1 MQVDCPNCRTA
12 NEPGLQ
18 FCTECG
24 TPLSAICRLCGFAN
38 RPGARFCGS
47 CGQPLAKPDGDTAR
61 PPVTIGDRRQ
71 VAVLFADLCDFTRLS
86 AELDAE
92 DIHQLLGRFFETVDG
107 VIEKLG
113 GRIDKH
119 IGDAVMGI
127 FGAPVAHGN
136 DVERALHA
144 AVGIHLAIARLAE
157 MVGRRLE
164 VHIGIASG
172 EVVASGTGSSR
183 HQEYTVTGEAVNLAA
198 RLNDLAKPGE
208 TLVSEAIHR
217 ALGGKI
223 DSEPLGEVAIP
234 GLSDPVKVWRILGYS
249 VARRSLSPLAG
260 RRNELRQFVAALE
273 VCRDTSAGQTI
284 YLRGEAGIGK
294 TRLAEEF
301 ISLAEAMGFACH
313 KALVL
318 DFGVAEGE
326 DAIRS
331 LVRSLLAITADAGRA
346 ERERAAESLI
356 REGSFVQPAPV
367 FLNDLLDLPQPTELR
382 AVFDAMDAST
392 RNRERQAVVTRI
404 VGTAALRRPLLLVVE
419 DIHWAEALTL
429 QYLAQ
434 ISRSLTD
441 CPAVLLLTSRIEG
454 DPLDQAWRAMT
465 NDSPLLT
472 LDLAPLRREEAMA
485 LAAGFTDVIDRMAQQ
500 CIERAAG
507 NPLFLEQLLRGA
519 EDYAAGGVPASI
531 QSLVLARMDQLSP
544 TDRGALQVA
553 ATLGQRFTL
562 DSLRSILD
570 EPGYELDGLIRAF
583 LVRPTGS
590 EYLFAHALIR
600 DAAYGSLLKAT
611 RRELHRRAATWFTG
625 RDPTLTAEHLD
636 RAEDASAP
644 AAYLAAAM
652 AQAAVYRFERA
663 RELAYRGLELS
674 DKPAD
679 AFALSLLKAELL
691 LDMGA
696 VADAITA
703 YRDAAERAPDDIAL
717 CRARLGLAAAMR
729 VSDQYKSALTE
740 LESAE
745 PIAST
750 QGLIRELS
758 SIHHLRGNLYFPL
771 GNIEGCLKEHEQAL
785 DYARQA
791 GWKEGEARAL
801 GGLGD
806 GYYLRGRMATAHD
819 HFARC
824 VALCQANGFGR
835 IEVANRHMIGWS
847 GLYLGPLAHAER
859 EGVAAIEMASRV
871 SHHRA
876 EMIGRLLAAFVR
888 IETGQLSEVR
898 GELDLANGLA
908 RRLGARNFEAMA
920 LVYSARLLAF
930 EGHRTEAMAEAKKA
944 LEISR
949 VAGIAFQGPMILGT
963 IARLA
968 ENPAIYRNA
977 LAEAEALLAAG
988 AVGHNYFWFY
998 RDAIDVGL
1006 AYEDWA
1012 LAERCATALEVYT
1025 ASEPIV
1031 WADLII
1037 ARGRALAALGR
1048 GRSDRDLAMEIARLQ
1063 GEATRL
1069 GWQQAIPALDR
1080 AVQALGAA

>member
-1 MQVDCPNCRTA
+1 MHVECPNCRTA
-12 NEPGLQ
+12 NEWGVQ

-24 TPLSAICRLCGFAN
+24 TPLSAVCRPCGFAN
-38 RPGARFCGS
+38 RPGAKFCGR
-47 CGQPLAKPDGDTAR
+47 CGQPLAKPDGETGR
-61 PPVTIGDRRQ
+61 PPISIGDRRQ
-71 VAVLFADLCDFTRLS
+71 VAVLFADLCGFTRLS
-86 AELDAE
+86 TELDAE

-107 VIEKLG
+107 VIEKSG

-119 IGDAVMGI
+119 IGDAVMAI
-127 FGAPVAHGN
+127 FGAPVAHDN

-144 AVGIHLAIARLAE
+144 AVEIHRAIAQLGEIA
-157 MVGRRLE
+157 GRQLE
-164 VHIGIASG
+164 VHVGIASG

-217 ALGGKI
+217 ALSGKI
-223 DSEPLGEVAIP
+223 DSEPLGEMAIP
-234 GLSDPVKVWRILGYS
+234 GLSDPVSVWRILGYR

-260 RRNELRQFVAALE
+260 RRNELRQFAAALE
-273 VCRDTSAGQTI
+273 ICRDTRAGQTV

-301 ISLAEAMGFACH
+301 ISLAEAVGFACH

-331 LVRSLLAITADAGRA
+331 LVRSLLAIAADADRA
-346 ERERAAESLI
+346 QRERAAESLI
-356 REGSFVQPAPV
+356 REGSFDQSAPV

-382 AVFDAMDAST
+382 AIFDAMDTST
-392 RNRERQAVVTRI
+392 RNRERQALVARLVS
-404 VGTAALRRPLLLVVE
+404 TAALRRPLLLVVE
-419 DIHWAEALTL
+419 DIHWAGALTL

-434 ISRSLTD
+434 ISGSLTD

-454 DPLDQAWRAMT
+454 DPLDQSWRAMT
-465 NDSPLLT
+465 NDGPLLT

-485 LAAGFTDVIDRMAQQ
+485 LAAAFTDVVDQLAGQ

-507 NPLFLEQLLRGA
+507 NPLFLEQLLRSA
-519 EDYAAGGVPASI
+519 ENYAAGAVPASI

-544 TDRGALQVA
+544 ADRRALQVA
-553 ATLGQRFTL
+553 SIIGQRFSL
-562 DSLRSILD
+562 DALRSILQ
-570 EPGYELDGLIRAF
+570 EPKYELDGLLRAF
-583 LVRPTGS
+583 LVRSTGT

-600 DAAYGSLLKAT
+600 DAVYGSLLKAT
-611 RRELHRRAATWFTG
+611 RRELHDRAATWFTG

-652 AQAAVYRFERA
+652 AQAEAYRFERA
-663 RELAYRGLELS
+663 RELTQRGLELS
-674 DKPAD
+674 HKPAD
-679 AFALSLLKAELL
+679 AFALTLLKAELL

-696 VADAITA
+696 VADAGVA
-703 YRDAAERAPDDIAL
+703 YRDAVERAPDDIAL

-729 VSDQYKSALTE
+729 VSDQHKSALTE
-740 LESAE
+740 LDAAE
-745 PIAST
+745 PIANT

-771 GNIEGCLKEHEQAL
+771 GNIDGCLKEHERAL
-785 DYARQA
+785 DYARRA

-819 HFARC
+819 HFAHC
-824 VALCQANGFGR
+824 VTLCQANGFGR

-847 GLYLGPLAHAER
+847 GLYLGPLAGAEL
-859 EGVAAIEMASRV
+859 EGVTVIDMASRV

-876 EMIGRLLAAFVR
+876 EMLGRFLVIFVR
-888 IETGQLSEVR
+888 IETGKLT
-898 GELDLANGLA
+898 ELRREIDLAHGLA
-908 RRLGARNFEAMA
+908 RRLGARNFEAQA
-920 LVYSARLLAF
+920 FVHSARLLAL
-930 EGHRTEAMAEAKKA
+930 ESHRTEAMVEAKKA
-944 LEISR
+944 LEVSR
-949 VAGIAFQGPMILGT
+949 AAGIAFLGPFILGT

-968 ENPAIYRNA
+968 EDPATYRDA
-977 LAEAEALLAAG
+977 LAQAEALLAAG

-998 RDAIDVGL
+998 RDAIDVAL

-1012 LAERCATALEVYT
+1012 LAERCATALEAYT

-1037 ARGRALAALGR
+1037 ARGRALAAFGM
-1048 GRSDRDLAMEIARLQ
+1048 GRSDTDLAVEIARLK
-1063 GEATRL
+1063 GEASRL

-1080 AVQALGAA
+1080 AIQALRIA